1 MAIIVKTSSNG
12 NNLGLQVTQRAQLHA
27 SICETRKNKMTTHL
41 GKLRE
46 SSKPLSVRKVL
57 SDCNKMIQP
66 FAFIPSLRG
75 TNYFILNFI
84 LVLNW
89 PLFLIYLCQ
98 FLSCRSGLKIMEFLV
113 VMNEILL
120 QRGQRTS

>member
-12 NNLGLQVTQRAQLHA
+12 SNLGLQVTQRAQLHA
-27 SICETRKNKMTTHL
+27 SICETRKNKMTTQL
-41 GKLRE
+41 GKLRA
-46 SSKPLSVRKVL
+46 SLKPLSVRKVL

-75 TNYFILNFI
+75 TNYFIL
-84 LVLNW
+84 VLKW
-89 PLFLIYLCQ
+89 PLFLIYRCQ
-98 FLSCRSGLKIMEFLV
+98 LLSCRSGLKIMEFLV